1 MLLHFYRFHTCRAL
15 LHGLLSFYLVIP
27 LIDDV
32 SHNNNLLLISVIFSI
47 YLILCILILI
57 SWIQTFSSFFA
68 AFVLFFVMLFWRIM
82 QINSIYFLS
91 LVGGGCIVSSF
102 R

>member
-1 MLLHFYRFHTCRAL
+1 MLLHFYRFHPCCAL
-15 LHGLLSFYLVIP
+15 LHDLLSFWLVTP

-47 YLILCILILI
+47 YLILRILILI

-68 AFVLFFVMLFWRIM
+68 AFVLFFVMLFLA
-82 QINSIYFLS
+82 NYANK
-91 LVGGGCIVSSF
+91 
-102 R
+102 

>member
-57 SWIQTFSSFFA
+57 SWIQAFSSFFA
-68 AFVLFFVMLFWRIM
+68 AFVLFFVMLFLA
-82 QINSIYFLS
+82 NYANK
-91 LVGGGCIVSSF
+91 
-102 R
+102 